1 MHALK
6 RRSHEFNRYAT
17 VCEPREF
24 CFPKSHSASRSRRVS
39 ALFACDRVLVKSTA
53 STSDRERRRSRNV
66 ARTTWGCGVNYSRQQ
81 LSLSLFRIFNEIIY
95 LNMEDEI
102 SSFKLTNKHNKKTEK
117 SSYIWMELK
126 LLQLFVIQCR
136 LGQIV
141 LKVLERFLWIVEKCA
156 EWSLP
161 DEEIPRDENGKI
173 LEKLELVRP
182 LPWILFLPSLIILRI
197 IKISLNIIIFLLG
210 FSLITAN
217 DLVKFTQKLRMH
229 LIALKCSEMET
240 RHYKDKR
247 SSMNEAKQ
255 ALIKSIRLTLSSLSC
270 LDASKP
276 SLSPPPTKIHVSSA
290 LDLDAV
296 TTTLEENSVTESMD
310 SIKRRGSINSAEQDK
325 EKQKTRQEELN
336 QSTDSSDSEYVCSV
350 DRDNSSIN
358 SDSNTSVSSNELNDL
373 IQDIQKWHEE
383 ERKAD
388 QNQQFMDAERASTNV
403 EQAAT
408 NVEQAA
414 TNAEKA
420 TMDAEQATVDVE
432 QATVDA
438 EQATVD
444 VEQAAVDVEQAASDT
459 EQAATDTE
467 QTVADAEQ
475 ATPEQK
481 SSAKESRDKVEE
493 RYSSSRRI
501 DSSEYHTSDRSSQ
514 EGDLIF
520 YSPISSDSDTPKECS
535 KSSAPIAEKP
545 VSGDSL
551 KTAEFINGEICFS
564 SASTVSELKSL
575 EKANNGAVVDKR
587 GANASKCHKGKRTS
601 HSNRRKK

>member
-81 LSLSLFRIFNEIIY
+81 LSLSLFRIFNETLIYFQIIY

-240 RHYKDKR
+240 RHYK
-247 SSMNEAKQ
+247 
-255 ALIKSIRLTLSSLSC
+255 
-270 LDASKP
+270 
-276 SLSPPPTKIHVSSA
+276 
-290 LDLDAV
+290 V